1 MHAGHYIAY
10 NIHQTLISQQQS
22 SHSPK
27 FMELVP
33 VPPMIGLAVGKKA
46 VAYGPTEGVSS
57 GEDVMYAFFKHDL
70 GFESKLLKICPP
82 QLFFFSFLT
91 VSVQSAGTGCSSA
104 APRNSRRFRK

>member
-1 MHAGHYIAY
+1 VASWSGIKRAGGAMHAGHYIAY
-10 NIHQTLISQQQS
+10 NIHQTVVKQQQS
-22 SHSPK
+22 SHNPK

-70 GFESKLLKICPP
+70 GFESKWLKTSENY
-82 QLFFFSFLT
+82 FS
-91 VSVQSAGTGCSSA
+91 C
-104 APRNSRRFRK
+104 RY